1 MNVDFHQFATRLD
14 TYGPCTLNCKASAH
28 FPRGNDGPQPQT
40 RLDSS
45 YPSLCSENS
54 TRFVWGTDDPE
65 GFFTGYGW
73 EGVQARQYGDPS
85 IAAGWP
91 LGDDE
96 MRRAARPR

>member
-1 MNVDFHQFATRLD
+1 MHSRQQTTQIFLVAT
-14 TYGPCTLNCKASAH
+14 KAPNPKLAFIH
-28 FPRGNDGPQPQT
+28 H
-40 RLDSS
+40 
-45 YPSLCSENS
+45 PSLCSENS